1 MVQAYLDAPETVVA
15 EIVDGALSLM
25 PRPRPRHA
33 HAATRLAGEFR
44 PFGNP
49 RGDEPGGW
57 VLLIEPE
64 LELGAK
70 PDVPIPDLAGWR
82 RERVPPGFLQADEIT
97 LTPDWVCEVIS
108 PSTSRFDRKRKLP
121 IYHREGVG
129 HAWLLDPAQRSL
141 EVFRRTPEGWLL
153 VGDHDGADVVRAIGG
168 PRGQPRRP
176 DSLRAHPSLLYA
188 WLRSFAC
195 VEGGTPQGSQGS
207 QGSVALGR
215 PPVVPRRG
223 SSDGLTRSGIMVPSI
238 TNLSHPLRCDTCTH
252 DRAPP

>member
-1 MVQAYLDAPETVVA
+1 MSGDAARSLHPRFPKLDPAVVQGYLDAPETVVA
-15 EIVDGALSLM
+15 EIVDGELSLM

-70 PDVPIPDLAGWR
+70 PDVLIPDLAGWR

-97 LTPDWVCEVIS
+97 LAPDWVCEVLS
-108 PSTSRFDRKRKLP
+108 PSTFRVDRKKKLP

-129 HAWLLDPAQRSL
+129 HAWLVDPAAQTL
-141 EVFRRTPEGWLL
+141 EVYRRHELGWLL
-153 VGDHDGADVVRAIGG
+153 VATFEGDDVVRAEPFDAIE
-168 PRGQPRRP
+168 
-176 DSLRAHPSLLYA
+176 LRLA
-188 WLRSFAC
+188 
-195 VEGGTPQGSQGS
+195 
-207 QGSVALGR
+207 
-215 PPVVPRRG
+215 
-223 SSDGLTRSGIMVPSI
+223 GLWAR
-238 TNLSHPLRCDTCTH
+238 
-252 DRAPP
+252 